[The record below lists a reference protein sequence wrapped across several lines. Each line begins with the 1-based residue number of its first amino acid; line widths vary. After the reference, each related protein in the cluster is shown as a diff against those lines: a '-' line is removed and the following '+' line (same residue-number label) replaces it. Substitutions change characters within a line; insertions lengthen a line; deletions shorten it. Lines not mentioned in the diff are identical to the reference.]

1 VLQSGAAGA
10 KVNAINISASGVPT
24 DSSGYDLRPMGV
36 GQTWQNL
43 SGSRNSGTPYTNNTN
58 RPIMVSAYYQTNQS
72 SFPNTGISLVTVVGG
87 VTIMNSYFYTPNDSL
102 TASAVFVVPPGATYS
117 ITSST
122 VAGGSG
128 LTFVWNELR

>member
-1 VLQSGAAGA
+1 
-10 KVNAINISASGVPT
+10 
-24 DSSGYDLRPMGV
+24 MGV